1 MRREAKEAK
10 HEHQGASWGEEK
22 EEVRR
27 QEEVEKSINTPNAVL
42 VSVVESVMVA
52 EEMET
57 ACTAVVSDLVILV
70 DTELAKGL
78 WEIMVERDRG
88 GSGAGKL
95 GDSEIE
101 RMVRPASVEHVDDDV
116 LPFVGGVMSRRR
128 LVTLGSRRRRR
139 RRRSGLIPVTT
150 LDPVLRGI
158 DTSNDVTC
166 QRVTCHVLKQG
177 LGTGI
182 VGGEHDTHEGLC
194 LVKTGLDGI
203 NVTLGWSTLPRGS
216 EEGAGC
222 VRRRLCDEPART
234 WRENIR
240 TGVEHGTVLAAVRSS
255 RALALAFGLAALVT
269 GCQKK
274 KKDESRE
281 QKRRE
286 HNTTDPYYSCGGQ
299 YGWQGEEKQ
308 QGQDHHRS

>member
-1 MRREAKEAK
+1 M
-10 HEHQGASWGEEK
+10 
-22 EEVRR
+22 RR
-27 QEEVEKSINTPNAVL
+27 QEEVEKSMNTPNAVL
-42 VSVVESVMVA
+42 VPVVESVMVA

-101 RMVRPASVEHVDDDV
+101 RMVCPASVEHVDDDV

-128 LVTLGSRRRRR
+128 LMTLASS
-139 RRRSGLIPVTT
+139 RSGLILATT

-158 DTSNDVTC
+158 DTSNDVMC
-166 QRVTCHVLKQG
+166 QRVTCHISKQG

-182 VGGEHDTHEGLC
+182 VGGEHDAHEGLC

-203 NVTLGWSTLPRGS
+203 NVTLGWSTLPGGS

-222 VRRRLCDEPART
+222 VRRRLCDKLARHGV
-234 WRENIR
+234 R
-240 TGVEHGTVLAAVRSS
+240 TYAQVLSMAQFLQRSEAAERSHLHLDLRHWS
-255 RALALAFGLAALVT
+255 QAV
-269 GCQKK
+269 KK
-274 KKDESRE
+274 KKRKMSHVN
-281 QKRRE
+281 RRGG
-286 HNTTDPYYSCGGQ
+286 NTT
-299 YGWQGEEKQ
+299 Q
-308 QGQDHHRS
+308 QTLTTPAADSTAGRGKKSNRVRIIIGHRAKAVKRKR

>member
-139 RRRSGLIPVTT
+139 RRRRSGLIPVTT

-158 DTSNDVTC
+158 DTSNDVMC
-166 QRVTCHVLKQG
+166 QRVTCHVSKQG

-182 VGGEHDTHEGLC
+182 VGGEHDAHEGLC

-203 NVTLGWSTLPRGS
+203 NVTLGWSTLPGGS

-222 VRRRLCDEPART
+222 VRRRLCDKLARHGV
-234 WRENIR
+234 R
-240 TGVEHGTVLAAVRSS
+240 TYAQVLSMAQFLQRSEAAERSHLHLDLRHWS
-255 RALALAFGLAALVT
+255 QAV
-269 GCQKK
+269 KK
-274 KKDESRE
+274 KKER
-281 QKRRE
+281 
-286 HNTTDPYYSCGGQ
+286 
-299 YGWQGEEKQ
+299 
-308 QGQDHHRS
+308 

>member
-1 MRREAKEAK
+1 
-10 HEHQGASWGEEK
+10 
-22 EEVRR
+22 VRR
-27 QEEVEKSINTPNAVL
+27 QEEVEKSMNTPDAVL
-42 VSVVESVMVA
+42 VSVVESVMVT

-70 DTELAKGL
+70 ETEFAKGL

-101 RMVRPASVEHVDDDV
+101 RMVRPASIEHVDDDV

-128 LVTLGSRRRRR
+128 LMTLGSRRRR
-139 RRRSGLIPVTT
+139 RRRSGLIPATT

-158 DTSNDVTC
+158 DTSNDVMC
-166 QRVTCHVLKQG
+166 QRVTCHVSKQG
-177 LGTGI
+177 LGTWI

-194 LVKTGLDGI
+194 LVKAGLDGI

-222 VRRRLCDEPART
+222 VRRRLCDKLARHG
-234 WRENIR
+234 IR
-240 TGVEHGTVLAAVRSS
+240 TYAQVLSIAQFLQRSEAAERSHLHLDLRHWS
-255 RALALAFGLAALVT
+255 QAV
-269 GCQKK
+269 K

-308 QGQDHHRS
+308 QGQGHHRS

>member
-1 MRREAKEAK
+1 M
-10 HEHQGASWGEEK
+10 
-22 EEVRR
+22 RR
-27 QEEVEKSINTPNAVL
+27 QEEVEKSMNTPNAVL
-42 VSVVESVMVA
+42 VPVVESVMVA

-101 RMVRPASVEHVDDDV
+101 RMVCPASVEHVDDDV

-128 LVTLGSRRRRR
+128 LMTLASS
-139 RRRSGLIPVTT
+139 RSGLILATT

-158 DTSNDVTC
+158 DTSNDVMC
-166 QRVTCHVLKQG
+166 QRVTCHISKQG

-203 NVTLGWSTLPRGS
+203 NVTLGWSTLPGGS

-222 VRRRLCDEPART
+222 VRRRLCDKLARHGV
-234 WRENIR
+234 R
-240 TGVEHGTVLAAVRSS
+240 TYAQVLSIAQFLQRSEEAERSHLHFDLRHWSQAVKER
-255 RALALAFGLAALVT
+255 
-269 GCQKK
+269 
-274 KKDESRE
+274 
-281 QKRRE
+281 
-286 HNTTDPYYSCGGQ
+286 
-299 YGWQGEEKQ
+299 
-308 QGQDHHRS
+308 